1 MAKAYK
7 ILRLETENVKRIQ
20 VVSITPDGNVVEIT
34 GKNGNGKSSVL
45 DSIYWAL
52 GGKDNVQAKPI
63 RDGQQNA
70 STVIELDGLTIT
82 RRYIMQ
88 DDGSYTS
95 PLTVEADELGKIG
108 SPQKVLD
115 KLLGQLTFDPL
126 EFTRLKPA
134 DQFDMLKQFVP
145 NFDFDEEA
153 RVRKAAFEAR
163 TEVNR
168 TLKDLRAQVAGIHL
182 PDDLPEHPVDVAAIS
197 AEIQRINDANADIE
211 KRRGNREM
219 VASSA
224 QQCDEEV
231 KRLQLRIDDLRRQ
244 IVDLE
249 SEQKAAA
256 DRAVELRAKLEAA
269 GPLPEIED
277 TSSLHDQIIRA
288 NSVNE
293 QVRRREERDA
303 LIDRANKLN
312 EKSRQLTA
320 DIEASDK
327 RKAAAIAAAEMPMPG
342 IDFGDGYLMLNG
354 VPFDQASSAEQL
366 RASVLMTMAANP
378 KLRVILV
385 RDGSLL
391 DADSMKILADMAA
404 EHDYQVWVETV
415 DSSRPG
421 AVVIEDGMVKGA
433 PVKEAAE

>member
-1 MAKAYK
+1 MAKAFK

-20 VVSITPDGNVVEIT
+20 VVSITPEGNIVEIT

-45 DSIYWAL
+45 DSIFWAL
-52 GGKDNVQAKPI
+52 GGKDNVQTKPI
-63 RDGQQNA
+63 RDGQQKA
-70 STVIELDGLTIT
+70 STVIELDGLTVT

-88 DDGSYTS
+88 EDGTYTS

-108 SPQKVLD
+108 SPQKALD

-126 EFTRLKPA
+126 EFTRLKAA

-145 NFDFDEEA
+145 DFDFDEEA
-153 RVRKAAFEAR
+153 KVRKSAFEAR

-168 TLKDLRAQVAGIHL
+168 ALKDLRAQVAGIHL
-182 PDDLPEHPVDVAAIS
+182 SEDLPDRPVDVAAIS

-211 KRRGNREM
+211 KRRSNREL
-219 VASSA
+219 VASNA
-224 QQCDEEV
+224 VQCDEEV
-231 KRLQLRIDDLRRQ
+231 KRLQARIEELKRQ
-244 IVDLE
+244 IVELE
-249 SEQKAAA
+249 AEQKTFSDKAA
-256 DRAVELRAKLEAA
+256 ELRAKLEGA

-277 TSSLHDQIIRA
+277 ASALHDQIIKA

-303 LIDRANKLN
+303 LIDRANKLD
-312 EKSRQLTA
+312 EQSKQLTT
-320 DIEASDK
+320 DIDASDK
-327 RKAAAIAAAEMPMPG
+327 RKAAAIAAAEMPVPG

-378 KLRVILV
+378 KLRVILI

-391 DADSMKILADMAA
+391 DADSMTILAEMAA
-404 EHDYQVWVETV
+404 EHDYQVWIETV

-433 PVKEAAE
+433 PLKEAAE